1 MIKEVKDFKRK
12 ELFEHYNSCDNPFV
26 ISTIK
31 IDVTNVV
38 NYCKEH
44 RNFYATLGYLI
55 TKTANKIDAF
65 KYRYQDEKIY
75 YCEEVISNYTQMFNE
90 DSIGYFDVNYT
101 ENFEEYVKEF
111 IGVQKKFLEDNKYTT
126 ENCLNE
132 IWLSCQPW
140 YSFTGFVPPFNKEV
154 TIPQFIWDK
163 YQNIDGKYYIN
174 LMIMV
179 HHGFADGFH
188 IGKFVNQ
195 LQENIDIF
203 NN

>member
-26 ISTIK
+26 ISTMK

-55 TKTANKIDAF
+55 TKTANQIDAF
-65 KYRYQDEKIY
+65 KYRYQDKKIY
-75 YCEEVISNYTQMFNE
+75 YCEELISNYTQMFNE
-90 DSIGYFDVNYT
+90 DFIGYFDVDYS
-101 ENFEEYVKEF
+101 ENFEEY
-111 IGVQKKFLEDNKYTT
+111 IQKFVDIQKIFLEDNKYTT
-126 ENCLNE
+126 ENVLNE

-140 YSFTGFVPPFNKEV
+140 YSFTGFIPPFSKKV

-163 YQNIDGKYYIN
+163 YQNENGRYYIN
-174 LMIMV
+174 LMMMV

-188 IGKFVNQ
+188 IGKFVNL
-195 LQENIDIF
+195 LQENIDKF
-203 NN
+203 KN